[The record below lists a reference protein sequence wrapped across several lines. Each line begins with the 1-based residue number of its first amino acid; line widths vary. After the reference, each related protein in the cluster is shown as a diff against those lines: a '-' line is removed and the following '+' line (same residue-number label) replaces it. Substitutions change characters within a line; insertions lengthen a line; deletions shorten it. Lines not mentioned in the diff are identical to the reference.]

1 MPVARVAAAS
11 GGAPRRRSTRL
22 IENLSQQPCIIKI
35 FNQYLLQ
42 LIKYNAGVHILMA
55 IQTGFVAILDALG
68 VSSYTI
74 EEAEV
79 FNSKKIQLLTALNE
93 ANIQNRSTFELVSR
107 RFNAEHD
114 IQISFPEMTV
124 TTFGDSIIIS
134 WKIEEGVPPEYILPV
149 VAIWIENAI
158 FWGLHH
164 HILLRGAISVGK
176 CLIDNSAIANTA
188 SNTTIIGPAI
198 ADANAW
204 AQEADW
210 FGVILTPRCQ
220 LSLAKMLENRD
231 NSIVPID
238 LLFVKYSVPLHN
250 NQGKKEL
257 YAISW
262 PSLFLFPPSGVPV
275 IGLYGLTKKLSKF
288 DIPKGKESKYENSIA
303 FFKNFEENV
312 FPSIMAQ
319 AQSAGMTPP

>member
-1 MPVARVAAAS
+1 MV
-11 GGAPRRRSTRL
+11 
-22 IENLSQQPCIIKI
+22 
-35 FNQYLLQ
+35 
-42 LIKYNAGVHILMA
+42 
-55 IQTGFVAILDALG
+55 IQTGYVAILDALG

-74 EEAEV
+74 EEAEA

-93 ANIQNRSTFELVSR
+93 ANIRNREIFERISSK
-107 RFNAEHD
+107 FYAERGFR
-114 IQISFPEMTV
+114 INYPEMTV

-134 WKIEEGVPPEYILPV
+134 WKIDECVSPEYILPV

-164 HILLRGAISVGK
+164 HILLRGSISVGK
-176 CLIDNSAIANTA
+176 YLIDNSAIVNTA

-210 FGVILTPRCQ
+210 FGVFLTPHCQ
-220 LSLAKMLENRD
+220 QCLTKMLENRGTA
-231 NSIVPID
+231 IVPIE

-250 NQGKKEL
+250 NKGYKEL
-257 YAISW
+257 FAISW
-262 PSLFLFPPSGVPV
+262 PSLFLLPQKGMSVVRLDGFS
-275 IGLYGLTKKLSKF
+275 KMLSRF

-303 FFKNFEENV
+303 FFKNFEMNV
-312 FPSIMAQ
+312 LPSIMAQ
-319 AQSAGMTPP
+319 AQRAGMVPP